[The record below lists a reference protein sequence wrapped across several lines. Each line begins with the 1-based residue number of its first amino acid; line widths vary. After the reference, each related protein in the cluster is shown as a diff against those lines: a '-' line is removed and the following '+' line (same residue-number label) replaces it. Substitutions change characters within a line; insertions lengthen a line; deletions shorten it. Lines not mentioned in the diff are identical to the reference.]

1 MINILRL
8 VLGGTATNSY
18 IIHDGKHGILID
30 PADNATALLNVIND
44 QKIDIEAILLTH
56 GHGDHL
62 GALNEVRDTLQVPV
76 YLPKNDLIVYNT
88 PSMNLARMLGL
99 EEPTKA
105 PDVLIEDGEV
115 LDFKMGPV
123 RAIETPGHTP
133 GSMCFLID
141 NSVLISGDT
150 LFEGSIGRTDFEGG
164 SWEEMKKSL
173 DFLMTLP
180 DELQV
185 LPGHGEATTIGR
197 EKVSNP
203 FIVNR

>member
-18 IIHDGKHGILID
+18 IVYNENDGILID
-30 PADNATALLNVIND
+30 PADNASTILKVIDDHN
-44 QKIDIEAILLTH
+44 INIEAILLTH

-62 GALNEVRDTLQVPV
+62 GALNEVRNVLDVPV
-76 YLPKNDLIVYNT
+76 YLPKNDLVVYNT
-88 PSMNLARMLGL
+88 PSMNLAAMMGL
-99 EEPTKA
+99 SEPDKE
-105 PDVLIEDGEV
+105 PDHLLEDGEV
-115 LDFKMGPV
+115 LDFKVGQIRV
-123 RAIETPGHTP
+123 IETPGHTP

-185 LPGHGEATTIGR
+185 LPGHGETTTIGR

-203 FIVNR
+203 FIVG

>member
-18 IIHDGKHGILID
+18 IIHNGKDGIIID
-30 PADNATALLNVIND
+30 PADSAETILKVVRDQNIN
-44 QKIDIEAILLTH
+44 IEAILLTH
-56 GHGDHL
+56 GHGDHI
-62 GALNEVRDTLQVPV
+62 GALNEVRDELNVPV
-76 YLPKNDLIVYNT
+76 YLSKNDLIVYNT
-88 PSMNLARMLGL
+88 PSMNLAAMLGL
-99 EEPTKA
+99 AEPDKQ
-105 PDVLIEDGEV
+105 PDYLIEDGEV
-115 LDFKMGPV
+115 LDFKVGSI

-141 NSVLISGDT
+141 NAVLVSGDT

-164 SWEEMKKSL
+164 SWTEMKKSL

-180 DELQV
+180 DDLQV

-203 FIVNR
+203 FITR